1 LERAEHQPD
10 LLPSLHFQGN
20 LHNHFLRKYGCIF
33 EPSDD
38 TLIVTFPPGTTRQ
51 FKIRITYTYHY
62 YITLPDGVTFK
73 EFYSGNTGRSSLALI
88 RPTLPTFKDLF
99 YDHELHLTLL
109 SQQSGVALHVLDAMY
124 EGKPVPYEDAV
135 QVLETLTINTGI
147 KYSLDNVDI
156 VTEPP

>member
-1 LERAEHQPD
+1 MASEVVTIKLHKEDTAF
-10 LLPSLHFQGN
+10 LPL
-20 LHNHFLRKYGCIF
+20 LRKYGCIF
-33 EPSDD
+33 EPSDK

-62 YITLPDGVTFK
+62 YIRLPDGVTFK
-73 EFYSGNTGRSSLALI
+73 EFYSGNTERSSLALI
-88 RPTLPTFKDLF
+88 RPTFPTFKDLF

-135 QVLETLTINTGI
+135 QVLATVTLNTGI
-147 KYSLDNVDI
+147 QYSLDNVDI